1 MSSRPTECLVPPLET
16 NQRPSG
22 RDVVT
27 LGGQVRGDEFRGVR
41 RCPTAEKQPM
51 KFRLAIN
58 LKARQMLGD
67 GIPPALLLLADEVI
81 K

>member
-1 MSSRPTECLVPPLET
+1 
-16 NQRPSG
+16 
-22 RDVVT
+22 
-27 LGGQVRGDEFRGVR
+27 
-41 RCPTAEKQPM
+41 M